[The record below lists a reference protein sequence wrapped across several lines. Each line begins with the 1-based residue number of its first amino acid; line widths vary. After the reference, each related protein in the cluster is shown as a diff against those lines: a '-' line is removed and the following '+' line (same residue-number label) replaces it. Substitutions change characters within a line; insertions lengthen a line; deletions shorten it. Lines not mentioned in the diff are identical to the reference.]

1 VSAPRRKLPF
11 WKVEAVGNDFVLV
24 EARAVQ
30 EEHLSRLAQHL
41 CHRPLGI
48 GSDGLLVVGS
58 GTQAPVAMRMFNPD
72 GTEDFC
78 GNGLR
83 CVARFAYEQGYV
95 DTPAFA
101 IETPRGLIPVRLVLR
116 EGEIEA
122 ITTQLPPPHF
132 HPRAIPALIEGES
145 VQDYPL
151 MIAGQAVRLWSVNVG
166 TTHSVIFTERLP
178 DDEAFY
184 QLSPRI
190 ETHPIF
196 PERTSV
202 LWAVVESPHRVR
214 VRIWERG
221 VGETQGCG
229 TGAAAVA
236 VLSQVA
242 GWGQDPIEVRS
253 PGGTLTVE
261 WQPDAPITLTGP
273 AQTLFEGHYW
283 LIHPAYTT
291 SPTSYPRH

>member
-1 VSAPRRKLPF
+1 MSEPRHKLPF

-24 EARAVQ
+24 EASAVQ
-30 EEHLSRLAQHL
+30 GENLSRLAQRL

-58 GTQAPVAMRMFNPD
+58 GTQAPVVMRMFNPD

-95 DTPAFA
+95 DTSEFA
-101 IETPRGLIPVRLVLR
+101 IETSRGLIPVRLILH
-116 EGEIEA
+116 EGNIEA
-122 ITTQLPPPHF
+122 IATQLPPPRF
-132 HPRAIPALIEGES
+132 HPREIPALVEGEV

-151 MIAGQAVRLWSVNVG
+151 MIAGQVVRLWSVNTG
-166 TTHSVIFTERLP
+166 TTHSVIFTDRLP
-178 DDEAFY
+178 DDETFY
-184 QLSPRI
+184 QLSPRL
-190 ETHPIF
+190 ETHPLF

-202 LWAVVESPHRVR
+202 LWAVIESPHRAR

-242 GWGQDPIEVRS
+242 GWGQNPIEVRS
-253 PGGTLTVE
+253 SGGILTVE
-261 WQPDAPITLTGP
+261 WEPDAPITLTGP

-283 LIHPAYTT
+283 LTHAVNT
-291 SPTSYPRH
+291 H

>member
-1 VSAPRRKLPF
+1 MNRSAHKLPF

-24 EARAVQ
+24 EAGAVQ
-30 EEHLSRLAQHL
+30 DENLSHLAQRL

-48 GSDGLLVVGS
+48 GSDGLLIIRS
-58 GTQAPVAMRMFNPD
+58 GTQATLAMRMFNPD

-95 DTPAFA
+95 DTTEFA
-101 IETPRGLIPVRLVLR
+101 IETPRGLIPVRLILR

-122 ITTQLPPPHF
+122 VATQLPPPRF
-132 HPRAIPALIEGES
+132 HPCEIPALVEGES

-178 DDEAFY
+178 DEETFR
-184 QLSPRI
+184 QLSSRI
-190 ETHPIF
+190 ETHPLF

-202 LWAVVESPHRVR
+202 LWALIESPHQVR

-221 VGETQGCG
+221 VGETLGCG

-236 VLSQVA
+236 VLSRIA
-242 GWGQDPIEVRS
+242 GWGQNPIEVRS
-253 PGGTLTVE
+253 PGGALTVE
-261 WQPDAPITLTGP
+261 WEPGDSITLTGP
-273 AQTLFEGHYW
+273 ARILFEGHYR
-283 LIHPAYTT
+283 LEG
-291 SPTSYPRH
+291 